1 MDARLDF
8 LQELGNIG
16 ASHAATALSKML
28 DGQRLKLVV
37 PQARMLSFSDAAGFT
52 GNSEDIVCCI
62 YVEIVSEIK
71 GHMAFILPLD
81 SAINLANLLTAEN
94 SSELSSLGESALLE
108 VGNIML
114 GSYLNALSR
123 LTEMRVEPSVPVL
136 AIDMFGA
143 VWESILAGA
152 NVTDQITIID
162 TQFSTLSTKLTG
174 HIMLLPCEDSLS
186 IELISRELGLE
197 EQE

>member
-28 DGQRLKLVV
+28 DGKRLKLVV
-37 PQARMLSFSDAAGFT
+37 PQARMLTFYEASELM
-52 GNSEDIVCCI
+52 GNCEDIVSCI
-62 YVEIVSEIK
+62 YVQIVSEIK

-81 SAINLANLLTAEN
+81 SAINLANLLTGEN
-94 SSELSSLGESALLE
+94 TPEISQLGESALLE

-114 GSYLNALSR
+114 GSYLNALSK
-123 LTEMRVEPSVPVL
+123 LTNMRIEPSVPVL

-143 VWESILAGA
+143 IWESILAGA
-152 NVTDQITIID
+152 NVTDRITLID
-162 TQFSTLSTKLTG
+162 QQFSTTSTQLMG
-174 HIMLLPCEDSLS
+174 QIMLLPCEDTFTLES
-186 IELISRELGLE
+186 ISRKIVLE
-197 EQE
+197 DEE

>member
-37 PQARMLSFSDAAGFT
+37 PQARMMSFKEAADFI
-52 GNSEDIVCCI
+52 GNSEDIVSCI
-62 YVEIVSEIK
+62 YVQIVTEIK
-71 GHMAFILPLD
+71 GHMAFILPYD
-81 SAINLANLLTAEN
+81 SAINLSNLLTAEN
-94 SSELSSLGESALLE
+94 SSELTPLGESALLE

-114 GSYLNALSR
+114 GSYLNALSK
-123 LTEMRVEPSVPVL
+123 LTAMRVEPSVPVL

-143 VWESILAGA
+143 IWESILAGA
-152 NVTDQITIID
+152 YVTDEITIID
-162 TQFSTLSTKLTG
+162 TQFSTLNTQLTG
-174 HIMLLPCEDSLS
+174 HIMLLPCEDTFSFE
-186 IELISRELGLE
+186 IISSKLGLE